1 MDLTKVYY
9 DSEGLS
15 GNILQIV
22 RREPEWAA
30 ERIQAGERAI
40 AELRKITGP
49 PTGTGITDNKN
60 NARANEGE

>member
-1 MDLTKVYY
+1 MMDLTKVYY

-30 ERIQAGERAI
+30 ERIQAGEKAI
-40 AELRKITGP
+40 AELRELTGP
-49 PTGTGITDNKN
+49 EDTKRGSDGNK
-60 NARANEGE
+60 RL

>member
-1 MDLTKVYY
+1 MDLTKTYF

-30 ERIQAGERAI
+30 ERIQEGEKAI
-40 AELRKITGP
+40 AELRKFTGP
-49 PTGTGITDNKN
+49 PTGTGISDNKA
-60 NARANEGE
+60 NAKASQG